1 MVPVT
6 DSKAVTA
13 YDSLEPVSS
22 SQMDGWL
29 KVAMQDPSTK
39 VHVDQGKV
47 GGRERSSSIC
57 HTKYTLD
64 DGAS

>member
-29 KVAMQDPSTK
+29 KVAM
-39 VHVDQGKV
+39 
-47 GGRERSSSIC
+47 
-57 HTKYTLD
+57 HTWTP
-64 DGAS
+64 G